1 MSQVTVANIS
11 GRVKTRVAV
20 IAMIF
25 AVTFLT
31 AGCGLVPGV
40 RSKVTVPQLLT
51 PLQTADT
58 ARLINEVNKTA
69 TVQSVRGKIDIQFLD
84 TSFAKC
90 GVAEKYRTAD
100 GTVVLQRP
108 GQVNLRIQIPFV
120 GTDVAQMTSDG
131 SQFRIAVLLGEER
144 FRRFVRGT
152 NDAIYPPLE
161 MNADGDCGDD
171 NKKERAASQQRA
183 VGALSSLRP
192 QHFTDALLVRP
203 VAQNGGYIYVRSE
216 YSQDE
221 IDERPAAE
229 RKEKKGGRVV
239 RGYYLLDELMPLSAT
254 NGEANNGGT
263 AKEARL
269 VRRFWFDRYQGIR
282 LARLQTFDPQGQVL
296 TDVLYKKPRPF
307 GGGALNQ
314 PNGNLAANA
323 QAFSQGGAAASGI
336 MLPSTIELTRP
347 QERYAI
353 RITYQSPEAVT
364 INRPY
369 DAKVFLLENEWSLP
383 EVDLD
388 RGRVTGNRGQK

>member
-1 MSQVTVANIS
+1 MSQVIITNIFN
-11 GRVKTRVAV
+11 RVKPRVAV
-20 IAMIF
+20 IAMICAF
-25 AVTFLT
+25 AFLT

-40 RSKVTVPQLLT
+40 RRKVSVPQLLT
-51 PLQTADT
+51 PLETADT
-58 ARLINEVNKTA
+58 ARLINEVNRTA
-69 TVQSVRGKIDIQFLD
+69 AVQSVRGKIDIQFLD

-131 SQFRIAVLLGEER
+131 SQFRIAVLQGEDR

-203 VAQNGGYIYVRSE
+203 VSQNDGYIYVRSE
-216 YSQDE
+216 SSQDE
-221 IDERPAAE
+221 IDERPATE
-229 RKEKKGGRVV
+229 RKDKKGGRIV
-239 RGYYLLDELMPLSAT
+239 RGYYLLDELMPLSAK
-254 NGEANNGGT
+254 NSDGGSGDT

-282 LARLQTFDPQGQVL
+282 LARLQTFDTQGQVL
-296 TDVLYKKPRPF
+296 NDVLYKKPRPF
-307 GGGALNQ
+307 GGDAPGK
-314 PNGNLAANA
+314 PDGGIAANT
-323 QAFSQGGAAASGI
+323 QAFSQETASASSVV
-336 MLPSTIELTRP
+336 LPSTIELTRP

-388 RGRVTGNRGQK
+388 RSQKPEVRNQK

>member
-1 MSQVTVANIS
+1 MSQVTIANIYS
-11 GRVKTRVAV
+11 QVKTRFPLVAL
-20 IAMIF
+20 IF
-25 AVTFLT
+25 VVTILAT
-31 AGCGLVPGV
+31 GCGLIPGV
-40 RSKVTVPQLLT
+40 RSKVSVPQLLT
-51 PLQTADT
+51 PLETADT
-58 ARLINEVNKTA
+58 ARLIGEVNKTA
-69 TVQSVRGKIDIQFLD
+69 TVQSLRGKIDIQFLD

-131 SQFRIAVLLGEER
+131 TQFRIAILQGEDR
-144 FRRFVRGT
+144 FRRFLRGT

-161 MNADGDCGDD
+161 TNADGDCGDD
-171 NKKERAASQQRA
+171 NKKELAATQQRA

-192 QHFTDALLVRP
+192 QHFTDALLIRP

-216 YSQDE
+216 YAQDE
-221 IDERPAAE
+221 VDERPAAE
-229 RKEKKGGRVV
+229 RKNKKGGRVV
-239 RGYYLLDELMPLSAT
+239 RGYYLLDELEPLAAMG
-254 NGEANNGGT
+254 NDGT

-269 VRRFWFDRYQGIR
+269 VRRFWFDRYQGVR
-282 LARLQTFDPQGQVL
+282 LARLQTFDAQGQLL

-307 GGGALNQ
+307 GGDSSNNT
-314 PNGNLAANA
+314 NGNLAANT
-323 QAFSQGGAAASGI
+323 QAFTQSGASASGVI
-336 MLPSTIELTRP
+336 LPSSIEVTRP
-347 QERYAI
+347 QDRYSI

-364 INRPY
+364 LNRPY

-388 RGRVTGNRGQK
+388 RSQK

>member
-1 MSQVTVANIS
+1 MRGVV
-11 GRVKTRVAV
+11 V
-20 IAMIF
+20 AMIF
-25 AVTFLT
+25 VFAFLT
-31 AGCGLVPGV
+31 AGCGLIPGV
-40 RSKVTVPQLLT
+40 RSKVTVPQLLM
-51 PLQTADT
+51 PLETADT
-58 ARLINEVNKTA
+58 ARLINEVNRTA
-69 TVQSVRGKIDIQFLD
+69 TVQSIRGKIDIQFLD

-131 SQFRIAVLLGEER
+131 SQFRIAVLQGEER

-152 NDAIYPPLE
+152 NDAIYPALE
-161 MNADGDCGDD
+161 MNPDGDCGDD
-171 NKKERAASQQRA
+171 NKKERAATQQRA

-203 VAQNGGYIYVRSE
+203 VAQTDGYIYVRSE
-216 YSQDE
+216 SSQDE

-229 RKEKKGGRVV
+229 RKGKKGGRIV
-239 RGYYLLDELMPLSAT
+239 RGYYLLDELMPLDAT
-254 NGEANNGGT
+254 NGGDGSDGT
-263 AKEARL
+263 AKQARL

-307 GGGALNQ
+307 GGDASNK
-314 PNGNLAANA
+314 PNTDLATNA
-323 QAFSQGGAAASGI
+323 QAFTQNGDAASGVV
-336 MLPSTIELTRP
+336 LPSTIELTRP

-353 RITYQSPEAVT
+353 RITYQSPEAVSL
-364 INRPY
+364 NRPY

-388 RGRVTGNRGQK
+388 KGRNQKSEAGSQK

>member
-1 MSQVTVANIS
+1 MSQVTITNNFNRAKS
-11 GRVKTRVAV
+11 RVAV
-20 IAMIF
+20 IAMILAF
-25 AVTFLT
+25 AFLT

-40 RSKVTVPQLLT
+40 RRKVTVPQLLT
-51 PLQTADT
+51 PLETADT
-58 ARLINEVNKTA
+58 ARLINEVNRTA
-69 TVQSVRGKIDIQFLD
+69 AVKSVRGKIDIQFLD

-131 SQFRIAVLLGEER
+131 SQFRIAVLQGEDR

-161 MNADGDCGDD
+161 TNADGDCGDD

-192 QHFTDALLVRP
+192 QHVTDALLVRP
-203 VAQNGGYIYVRSE
+203 VAQNDGYIYVRSE

-221 IDERPAAE
+221 IDERPVAE
-229 RKEKKGGRVV
+229 RKDKKGGRIV
-239 RGYYLLDELMPLSAT
+239 RGYYLLDELMPLSAM
-254 NGEANNGGT
+254 NGDDGT

-282 LARLQTFDPQGQVL
+282 LARLQTFDTQGQAL

-307 GGGALNQ
+307 GGATSNQ
-314 PNGNLAANA
+314 PDGNSAPNA
-323 QAFSQGGAAASGI
+323 QAFSQDGASASSVV
-336 MLPSTIELTRP
+336 LPSTIELTRP

-364 INRPY
+364 LNRPY

-388 RGRVTGNRGQK
+388 KNSGQKSVVSGQ